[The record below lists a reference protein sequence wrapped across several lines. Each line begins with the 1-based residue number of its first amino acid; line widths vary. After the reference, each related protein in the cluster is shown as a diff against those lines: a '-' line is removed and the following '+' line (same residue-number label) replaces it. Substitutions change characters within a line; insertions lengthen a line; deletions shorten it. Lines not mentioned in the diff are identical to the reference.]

1 MKYEPEYAEGQI
13 LVHFKI
19 PVAHGFAETL
29 GEFLGYKALEES
41 YSYGDN
47 VFIYETGKGKEK
59 QALKKF
65 LEQKP
70 FVDWTNRRDIK
81 LEKRWEDLEIIIGR
95 VEELRD
101 NSELPDKEYNRK
113 LDQLCNYLQ
122 KLKTK

>member
-70 FVDWTNRRDIK
+70 WVCQTSRRCWPQHIPVSGFCAF
-81 LEKRWEDLEIIIGR
+81 LLFQTWLR
-95 VEELRD
+95 V
-101 NSELPDKEYNRK
+101 
-113 LDQLCNYLQ
+113 
-122 KLKTK
+122 